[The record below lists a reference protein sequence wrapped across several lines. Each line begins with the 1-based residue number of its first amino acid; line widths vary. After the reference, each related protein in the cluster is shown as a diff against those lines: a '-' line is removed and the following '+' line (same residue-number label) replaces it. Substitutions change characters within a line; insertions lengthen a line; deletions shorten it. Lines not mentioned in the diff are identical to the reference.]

1 MGSDDF
7 DLDPQLTKV
16 EDVIQTAE
24 RAMGFRCVRVASN
37 NQSVDLL
44 MSGRPANTLCENMLA
59 GVTQVDILNK
69 RIVRIAYD
77 PAIVGARSLIA
88 ALGDLTTGLAPPRPD
103 ASVSGGMKKL
113 YDKVAKTTL
122 ATVLTVLVAVLA
134 YSDNLVDYRTKA
146 YISIAL
152 ATVFQVLAILE
163 FYRLALS
170 SLLFSRVIKMDM
182 LVVISISA
190 AYLYL
195 VVAFA
200 SKTAGRPLEVDEFF
214 ETSTLLITL
223 VLLGRLI
230 AAFARMKAVAVTI
243 EIDAR
248 LLQFGDRFVVTPHSQ
263 IPTDG
268 LVIEGESEVDESMLT
283 GESLPVHK
291 TVGVQVV
298 AGTVNGP
305 GTLTARLTR
314 LPDLADK
321 VAGYFTPAVLAIT
334 IIVAIIWVVVS
345 LRVRDQST
353 GKSFGTAITHAIAVL
368 AISCPCALGLAV
380 PMVLVV
386 AGGVA
391 ARGGVVIRSATS
403 TEAAHKITDVVLI
416 KPGL

>member
-1 MGSDDF
+1 MEGHAAPPCGKARQCENTANAGPIDAEKAAAHEHVLLAIEGMTYSGCGDKLTRTLQAIPRLSNVRVSFVMGSDDF

-152 ATVFQVLAILE
+152 ATVFKCWL
-163 FYRLALS
+163 YWS
-170 SLLFSRVIKMDM
+170 S
-182 LVVISISA
+182 
-190 AYLYL
+190 
-195 VVAFA
+195 
-200 SKTAGRPLEVDEFF
+200 
-214 ETSTLLITL
+214 
-223 VLLGRLI
+223 
-230 AAFARMKAVAVTI
+230 
-243 EIDAR
+243 ID
-248 LLQFGDRFVVTPHSQ
+248 
-263 IPTDG
+263 
-268 LVIEGESEVDESMLT
+268 
-283 GESLPVHK
+283 
-291 TVGVQVV
+291 
-298 AGTVNGP
+298 
-305 GTLTARLTR
+305 
-314 LPDLADK
+314 
-321 VAGYFTPAVLAIT
+321 
-334 IIVAIIWVVVS
+334 
-345 LRVRDQST
+345 
-353 GKSFGTAITHAIAVL
+353 
-368 AISCPCALGLAV
+368 
-380 PMVLVV
+380 
-386 AGGVA
+386 
-391 ARGGVVIRSATS
+391 
-403 TEAAHKITDVVLI
+403 
-416 KPGL
+416 